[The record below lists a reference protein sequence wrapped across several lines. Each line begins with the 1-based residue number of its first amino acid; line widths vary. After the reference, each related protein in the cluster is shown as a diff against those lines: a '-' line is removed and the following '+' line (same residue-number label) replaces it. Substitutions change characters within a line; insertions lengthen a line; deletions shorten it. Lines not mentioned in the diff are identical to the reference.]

1 MIVKPSKSSDKT
13 VHFNV
18 KEGEEDEV
26 KLKGKRSRGRR
37 SSSVDSTDE
46 ENLEKVPW
54 KELLKLNIPDWY
66 LVIPGSKLIGGWD
79 RVCVA
84 IRHYNFILLIFFLGI
99 IFSAIQGSMFP
110 LMAIIFSSLLEVTI
124 LLHVSLLHNKIF
136 KICIH
141 ILAILHILHILHFS
155 SIRYSVAPIEM
166 SC

>member
-1 MIVKPSKSSDKT
+1 MIIKPSKSSDKT

-26 KLKGKRSRGRR
+26 KLKGKRARGRR

-66 LVIPGSKLIGGWD
+66 LVIPGSKLIGGWG

-84 IRHYNFILLIFFLGI
+84 IRHYIFILLIFFRYH
-99 IFSAIQGSMFP
+99 IFSNTR
-110 LMAIIFSSLLEVTI
+110 LNV
-124 LLHVSLLHNKIF
+124 
-136 KICIH
+136 
-141 ILAILHILHILHFS
+141 
-155 SIRYSVAPIEM
+155 PIDGHYI
-166 SC
+166 